1 MLYCVSIIRVL
12 TSALNQFA
20 HMEAGRLHAWF
31 CETHIA
37 KLTIELA
44 ASFESMAKTL
54 GLYYK
59 LDIPGDE
66 DLVRQMNQKMFL
78 DQEMYEKIIFN
89 LCKRHKS
96 SKLI

>member
-1 MLYCVSIIRVL
+1 
-12 TSALNQFA
+12 
-20 HMEAGRLHAWF
+20 MEAGRLHAWF

-44 ASFESMAKTL
+44 ASFESMAKAL

-59 LDIPGDE
+59 LDIPSDE
-66 DLVRQMNQKMFL
+66 ELVCQMNQKMFL
-78 DQEMYEKIIFN
+78 DQEMYEKILFN
-89 LCKRHKS
+89 ICKCHKS